1 MDRRWSR
8 RALLVAGA
16 AVAVGVPASL
26 AWPSLAATAPRTVT
40 VSSVASLASAVAN
53 ANPGDRILV
62 ADGAYAA
69 GFKVTRSGTATA
81 PITIAA
87 QNPGRAQI
95 TTPDAIQLG
104 KVSHVV
110 IQGFT
115 FTGNGGLDVPAA
127 AAAVRITRNTFASNK
142 SGAFLTVAAD
152 DTEVDHNAF
161 LNKSTAGVYLQ
172 VNGPGA
178 HGMAQRVHIHH
189 NYFFNHHFGGA
200 NGGESIRLGLSGRQH
215 GDAQALVEYN
225 LFEKANGDSEALS
238 VKSSNNTIQY
248 NTFLNGR
255 GTLSLRHGWGTL
267 VQGNFIIGG
276 TSGIRFFGNNH
287 TIINNVV
294 EGTTGQALEIGGGEI
309 RDDTNSTTAHEAAD
323 HCVVEFN
330 TFQSNRAGVGRYGS
344 DKKFDPSDITV
355 ANNIF
360 LGSGGS
366 ALTGTGTAL
375 KYQGNI
381 IFGVSPGSLP
391 AGTFKTVDPKL
402 VKGDG
407 GLLRLSSGSPAIDA
421 AAGSYPLVTLD
432 MDGQT
437 RTGAKDVGA
446 DEFGASGPQKRP
458 LTSADIGPNARR
470 ISGGPTVMGIALSR

>member
-1 MDRRWSR
+1 MDRRWR
-8 RALLVAGA
+8 VGALLTAGA
-16 AVAVGVPASL
+16 AAAIGLPVAL
-26 AWPSLAATAPRTVT
+26 AWPSLAATTPRTVT
-40 VSSVASLASAVAN
+40 VSTPAALASAVAN
-53 ANPGDRILV
+53 ARPGDRVMV
-62 ADGAYAA
+62 ADGVYGAA
-69 GFKVTRSGTATA
+69 IKVNRSGTASA

-87 QNPGRAQI
+87 QNAGQARL

-104 KVSHVV
+104 AVSHVV

-115 FTGNGGLDVPAA
+115 FTGNGGLDVPVS

-142 SGAFLTVAAD
+142 SGAFLSVSAD
-152 DTEVDHNAF
+152 ATEVDHNAF

-178 HGMAQRVHIHH
+178 HGMAKNVHIHH

-215 GDAQALVEYN
+215 GDAHALVEYN

-238 VKSSNNTIQY
+238 VKSSNDIIQY

-267 VQGNFIIGG
+267 VQGNFILGG

-287 TIINNVV
+287 VIINNVV
-294 EGTTGQALEIGGGEI
+294 QGTTGQALEIGGGEI
-309 RDDTNSTTAHEAAD
+309 RDDTRSTTAHEAAD

-330 TFQSNRAGVGRYGS
+330 TFQSNRAGAARYGS
-344 DKKFDPSDITV
+344 DKRFDPSDITL

-360 LGSGGS
+360 EGRGGPL
-366 ALTGTGTAL
+366 LTGTGTGL

-381 IFGVSPGSLP
+381 LFGGSAGSFP
-391 AGTFKTVDPKL
+391 TGTFRMMDPRL
-402 VKGDG
+402 APGAG
-407 GLLRLSSGSPAIDA
+407 GLLRLSAGSPAIDA
-421 AAGSYPLVTLD
+421 AQGSYPQVTLD
-432 MDGQT
+432 MDGQS
-437 RTGAKDVGA
+437 RAGAKDVGA
-446 DEFGASGPQKRP
+446 DEFGASGPQLRP
-458 LTSADIGPNARR
+458 LTAADVGPKA
-470 ISGGPTVMGIALSR
+470 P